1 MQPGQVSAAQPVR
14 CTLCGAQVLPD
25 AWGLVECHCGWGG
38 PGDPLE
44 SARGLSKLVSR
55 TDRRLANAA
64 ARRELARLA
73 RPNWRPGD
81 LGFIYTCVLLLA
93 ATVIY
98 LAVGVLL
105 VGSVV
110 LAVNLALD
118 QAWVGMALMGL
129 IALAVGAS
137 LVVGRP
143 KLEAGI
149 PGPRDRYPQL
159 WAALDDVHRRTGAP
173 LPSRVVLLPIAN
185 AFVFQHRPLRR
196 LFRRELVLG
205 LGVGTLPL
213 MREPELRALLTHEL
227 AHFGHGHTALHRYFL
242 GAELSLQ
249 RIVETALGLVGVH
262 TAQRRRYGYRRGTG
276 TAYVAL
282 GAIVVNIV
290 MLPVRVVWIVYHLLR
305 LAESR
310 SAEFEADRT
319 AIQAYG
325 SRTFADMQTAVAVA
339 NRTLTRTLPSLREDM
354 LKHNSQNVFEEMRGY
369 YAALPPEVIAKL
381 RLDGLREFRTLEN
394 DHPTMPDRLRAG
406 VLANFATPADVPVR
420 PAIEVITPAGA
431 PDAAEV
437 ERQLTAALF
446 EPKKGKRARR

>member
-1 MQPGQVSAAQPVR
+1 MQPTGVGAVQSVACP
-14 CTLCGAQVLPD
+14 LCGARVLPD
-25 AWGLVECHCGWGG
+25 GWGLVECPCGWGG

-44 SARGLSKLVSR
+44 SARGPSRLVTR

-64 ARRELARLA
+64 ARRELARLG

-81 LGFIYTCVLLLA
+81 LGFLYTCALLLA

-105 VGSVV
+105 VGSVA
-110 LAVNLALD
+110 LAVYLALD
-118 QAWVGMALMGL
+118 QAWFGMAIMAL

-137 LVVGRP
+137 LIVGRP
-143 KLEAGI
+143 KLSSGI
-149 PGPRDRYPQL
+149 AAPRDRFPRL
-159 WAALDDVHRRTGAP
+159 WSALDDVHRRTGAP
-173 LPSRVVLLPIAN
+173 LPNRVALLPIAN

-196 LFRRELVLG
+196 LFRREVVLG

-282 GAIVVNIV
+282 GAIVVTII
-290 MLPVRVVWIVYHLLR
+290 MLPVRVLWIVYHLLR

-310 SAEFEADRT
+310 AAEFEADRA
-319 AIQAYG
+319 AIRTYG
-325 SRTFADMQTAVAVA
+325 TRTFADMQTSAAVAR
-339 NRTLTRTLPSLREDM
+339 RTLTRTLPSLREDM
-354 LKHNSQNVFEEMRGY
+354 LKHNSQNVFEEMRRY

-394 DHPTMPDRLRAG
+394 DHPTLPGRLRAAAI
-406 VLANFATPADVPVR
+406 ANFAAPADVPLR
-420 PAIEVITPAGA
+420 PAVEVIIPAGA
-431 PDAAEV
+431 HDAAEV
-437 ERQLTAALF
+437 ERQLTTALF
-446 EPKKGKRARR
+446 EPKKGKRGRR

>member
-1 MQPGQVSAAQPVR
+1 MQPGGVSAAQPVT
-14 CTLCGAQVLPD
+14 CPLCGAQVLPD
-25 AWGLVECHCGWGG
+25 AWGLVECRCGWGG

-64 ARRELARLA
+64 ARRELARLG
-73 RPNWRPGD
+73 RPNWHPGD
-81 LGFIYTCVLLLA
+81 LGFFYTCALLLA
-93 ATVIY
+93 ATMIY
-98 LAVGVLL
+98 LAVGALL
-105 VGSVV
+105 LGSAA
-110 LAVNLALD
+110 LAVKLALD
-118 QAWVGMALMGL
+118 QAWLGTGILAF
-129 IALAVGAS
+129 ITLAVGAS

-143 KLEAGI
+143 KLKSGI
-149 PGPRDRYPQL
+149 AAPVDRFPQL
-159 WAALDDVHRRTGAP
+159 WAALVDVHRRTGAP
-173 LPSRVVLLPIAN
+173 LPHRVVLLPIAN

-196 LFRRELVLG
+196 FFRRELVLG

-249 RIVETALGLVGVH
+249 RIVNVMRESTRTHGL
-262 TAQRRRYGYRRGTG
+262 RRR
-276 TAYVAL
+276 AYQTMGAEGITLVA
-282 GAIVVNIV
+282 AVI
-290 MLPVRVVWIVYHLLR
+290 VWIITLPLRLLLGIFHLLR

-310 SAEFEADRT
+310 ASEFEADRT

-325 SRTFADMQTAVAVA
+325 SQTFADMQTAVAVT

-354 LKHNSQNVFEEMRGY
+354 RKHNSQNVFEEMRYY
-369 YAALPPEVIAKL
+369 YAALPPEVITKL

-394 DHPTMPDRLRAG
+394 DHPTLPDRLRAAA
-406 VLANFATPADVPVR
+406 LANFAAPADVPVR
-420 PAIEVITPAGA
+420 PAVEVIAPAGA

-446 EPKKGKRARR
+446 EPKKGKRSRR